1 MEQNKALE
9 MLLRRAGGG
18 SSPLPA
24 QQHLDADTVAA
35 FAADSL
41 PQSVRN
47 IYIPHLADCDRCR
60 LMLSNAALFEPAALP
75 EAVPA
80 RIVIGAP
87 WWKSIL
93 KVPAYTYAGLF
104 AVLFFGGVI
113 AYIALS
119 GGDGSVEV
127 SQIGDTPRSTA
138 MPAEV
143 QEGQT
148 QPKAVERKLET
159 AEPSSSVSKDRS
171 ASETA
176 PAPPPPLEI
185 QRKSVPPSAPVFA
198 SEPPPAP
205 PVVRPDAMMNREDD
219 KSRGEVKADEGVALR
234 AAPAPKSMAGDAPE
248 QSVTVGGRIF
258 VRRNGVWTDRNQ
270 CGGQLT
276 NVARGSAEFAAL
288 DSGLREI
295 VRELSGTIQISWQ
308 GRCYRI
314 Q

>member
-35 FAADSL
+35 FAANSL
-41 PQSVRN
+41 PQSARN
-47 IYIPHLADCDRCR
+47 LYIPHLADCDRCR
-60 LMLSNAALFEPAALP
+60 LMLANATLFEPAALP

-87 WWKSIL
+87 WWRSIL
-93 KVPAYTYAGLF
+93 RVPAYTYAGLF

-113 AYIALS
+113 AFIALKGS
-119 GGDGSVEV
+119 EGSVEV
-127 SQIGDTPRSTA
+127 SQIADAPASAA

-143 QEGQT
+143 QERQMSE
-148 QPKAVERKLET
+148 PKPVERKLET
-159 AEPSSSVSKDRS
+159 AEPSSSVSKE
-171 ASETA
+171 ASV
-176 PAPPPPLEI
+176 PAPPPPPSLEI
-185 QRKSVPPSAPVFA
+185 QRKSAPPPAPEYASA
-198 SEPPPAP
+198 PPPAP
-205 PVVRPDAMMNREDD
+205 PVARSDAMMDRED
-219 KSRGEVKADEGVALR
+219 GKAREEARSDEAAALR
-234 AAPAPKSMAGDAPE
+234 AAPAPKSMAGAAPE
-248 QSVTVGGRIF
+248 QSVTVGGRLFI
-258 VRRNGVWTDRNQ
+258 RRNGVWTDRTQ
-270 CGGQLT
+270 CGGQVT

-288 DSGLREI
+288 DGGLRELA
-295 VRELSGTIQISWQ
+295 RELSGPIQINWQ